1 MGLSVILITKNE
13 EANLKDCLESVSF
26 ADEIIIVD
34 SQSTDQTVS
43 IAKSFG
49 AKVEITANWPGF
61 GPQKNLALA
70 LASQDWVL
78 SIDADERVT
87 PELKE
92 EILEVIQS
100 DNQFDCY
107 AIPRSSWYC
116 GRFMK
121 YSGWYPDYVDRLFK
135 RGTAKFSD
143 HLVHERLLPQGKVG
157 YFKNH
162 FLHYSY
168 RNFEQVLK
176 KVDAYSTASALQA
189 FQKGKKGSLTKGL
202 THGFWAFF
210 RTYVLRRGFLDGSY
224 GLALAI
230 SNAATSYYKYIK
242 LWQLGTAK
250 NQSTDSPS

>member
-26 ADEIIIVD
+26 ANEIIIVD
-34 SQSTDQTVS
+34 SQSTDQTIS
-43 IAKSFG
+43 IAQSFG
-49 AKVEITANWPGF
+49 AKVEITSDWPGF
-61 GPQKNLALA
+61 GPQKNRALNLAT
-70 LASQDWVL
+70 QDWVL

-87 PELKE
+87 PELKN

-100 DNQFDCY
+100 NSGQDCY

-121 YSGWYPDYVDRLFK
+121 HSGWYPDYVDRLFK

-143 HLVHERLLPQGKVG
+143 HLVHERLLPNGDAGQL
-157 YFKNH
+157 KNH

-176 KVDAYSTASALQA
+176 KVDVYSTAAALQA
-189 FQKGKKGSLTKGL
+189 FQKGQTGCLPKALL
-202 THGFWAFF
+202 HGFWAFF
-210 RTYVLRRGFLDGSY
+210 RTYVLRKGFLDGQY

-230 SNAATSYYKYIK
+230 SNGATSYYKYVK
-242 LWQLGTAK
+242 LWQLGNTDHK
-250 NQSTDSPS
+250 N